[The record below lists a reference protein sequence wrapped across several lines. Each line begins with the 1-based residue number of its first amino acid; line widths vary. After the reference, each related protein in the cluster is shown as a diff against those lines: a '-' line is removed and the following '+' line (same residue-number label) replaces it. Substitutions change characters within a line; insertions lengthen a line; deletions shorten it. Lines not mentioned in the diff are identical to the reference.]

1 LVSQEHN
8 SLNFAVLIQY
18 NMGRNKMMFVYMAK
32 CVTGIL
38 LCSLLSV
45 FMSEWI
51 DYPWSLISVVLVL
64 SPEGKD
70 AVDLALTRIK
80 ANLVGAFVGVLMLVT
95 QLAWPWNI
103 AVGAALAL
111 FVCDRLKL
119 NAAARSTLAAV
130 IIILLHPE
138 STTLW
143 SSALNRVG
151 AVITGCILG
160 LAITYVYHSF
170 IKIETP
176 ALNSEAV
183 KKEREG

>member
-1 LVSQEHN
+1 M
-8 SLNFAVLIQY
+8 F
-18 NMGRNKMMFVYMAK
+18 FVYAGK
-32 CVTGIL
+32 CVMGVL

-45 FMSEWI
+45 YLREWI

-70 AVDLALTRIK
+70 AVELALTRIK
-80 ANLVGAFVGVLMLVT
+80 ANLVGAAVGVLMLLS
-95 QLAWPWNI
+95 QLPWPWNI
-103 AVGAALAL
+103 AVGAAVAL
-111 FVCDRLKL
+111 FFCDRLKL

-138 STTLW
+138 SGRLW
-143 SSALNRVG
+143 SSAVNRVG

-160 LAITYVYHSF
+160 LLITYVFHSF
-170 IKIETP
+170 VKIETP

-183 KKEREG
+183 KKEGEG

>member
-1 LVSQEHN
+1 MS
-8 SLNFAVLIQY
+8 
-18 NMGRNKMMFVYMAK
+18 RNKMLFVYAGK
-32 CVTGIL
+32 CVMGVL
-38 LCSLLSV
+38 LCSLLSI
-45 FMSEWI
+45 FFSEWI

-70 AVDLALTRIK
+70 AVELALTRIK
-80 ANLVGAFVGVLMLVT
+80 ANLVGAGVGVLMLLS
-95 QLAWPWNI
+95 QLPWPWNL
-103 AVGAALAL
+103 ALGVALAL

-138 STTLW
+138 SARLW
-143 SSALNRVG
+143 SSAVNRVG
-151 AVITGCILG
+151 AVITGCIIG
-160 LAITYVYHSF
+160 LLITFVFHAF
-170 IKIETP
+170 VKIETP

>member
-1 LVSQEHN
+1 
-8 SLNFAVLIQY
+8 
-18 NMGRNKMMFVYMAK
+18 MGRNKMMLVYMAK

-38 LCSLLSV
+38 LCSLLTL
-45 FMSEWI
+45 FLGEWI

-80 ANLVGAFVGVLMLVT
+80 ANLVGASVGVLMLLS
-95 QLAWPWNI
+95 QLPWPWNI
-103 AVGAALAL
+103 AVGAAVAL
-111 FVCDRLKL
+111 FICDRLKL

-138 STTLW
+138 NNTLW
-143 SSALNRVG
+143 SSSVNRVG
-151 AVITGCILG
+151 AVITGCVLG
-160 LAITYVYHSF
+160 LLITYVFHSF
-170 IKIETP
+170 IKIESP